1 MKNMFRFTHK
11 AIPRIA
17 VAFFL
22 TALLI
27 LPAACSREKGE
38 AEEEKGPV
46 VVGSKIDTEGSILGK
61 MILLMLENNGF
72 TVNDKVEF
80 GPTDVVRKAIKS
92 GEIDIYPEYTGNG
105 GFLFSDKVDDPS
117 VWKDPQKGYETVKRL
132 DKEENDIVWL
142 EPAPANNTW
151 AIAVRGD
158 LADEEGLESLEDF
171 ADYVNDGGNVRL
183 ACSEEFVS
191 RPDSLPAFE
200 QAYGFKLSEEQLV
213 ILSGGNTATTEKA
226 AAEGTDG
233 VNFAMAY
240 GTDGALAA
248 FGLKVMEDTK
258 NVQPVYRPA
267 PIIRGEVFSDYPEIA
282 DLLNPVFETLDLE
295 TLQELNG
302 KKVIEGRVAE
312 EIAGE
317 YLEENGFL

>member
-1 MKNMFRFTHK
+1 MKKAFRLVNSM
-11 AIPRIA
+11 AASIA
-17 VAFFL
+17 AVLIAA
-22 TALLI
+22 ALLL
-27 LPAACSREKGE
+27 LPAACSREKEE
-38 AEEEKGPV
+38 AAGEKGPV

-61 MILLMLENNGF
+61 MILLILEDNGF

-92 GEIDIYPEYTGNG
+92 GEVDIYPEYTGNG
-105 GFLFSDKVDDPS
+105 GFLFSEKVDDTS
-117 VWKDPQKGYETVKRL
+117 VWKDPRKGYETVKRL
-132 DKEENDIVWL
+132 DKEENDIIWL

-151 AIAVRGD
+151 ALAVRGD
-158 LADEEGLESLEDF
+158 LAEAEGLATLEDF
-171 ADYVNDGGNVRL
+171 ADYVNNGGTVRL

-200 QAYGFKLSEEQLV
+200 QAYGFKLSEDQLV

-248 FGLKVMEDTK
+248 FGLKVMADTK

-267 PIIRGEVFSDYPEIA
+267 PIVRGEVFSEYPEIA
-282 DLLNPVFETLDLE
+282 DLLNPVFKTLDLE

-312 EIAGE
+312 DIARE
-317 YLEENGFL
+317 YLEQNDFL